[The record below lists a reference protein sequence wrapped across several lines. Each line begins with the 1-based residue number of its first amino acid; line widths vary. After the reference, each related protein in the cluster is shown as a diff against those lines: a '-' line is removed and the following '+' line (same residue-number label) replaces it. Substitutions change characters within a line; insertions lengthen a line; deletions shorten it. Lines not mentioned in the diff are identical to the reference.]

1 MGKARMSTKDETGG
15 SQAGG
20 NKPKVC
26 GCWFVPFNGMVG
38 LRPALVGLDVS
49 EGSLNDTNKGLL
61 RA

>member
-1 MGKARMSTKDETGG
+1 MSTKDETGG

-26 GCWFVPFNGMVG
+26 GCWFVSFNGMVG

-49 EGSLNDTNKGLL
+49 EGSLIDSV
-61 RA
+61 